1 MTMGRCRIGC
11 VLLLAFAAGGSVVV
25 TQPAALSRDEIR
37 QFLLTAEVVAAE
49 RTERGT
55 TQPWRLTLSDG
66 TLEHDA
72 QFQAVD
78 RDEGP
83 RRFGDR
89 YERNFIDS
97 YRYNIAAYR
106 LAELVGLQAMMPVTV
121 ERAWD
126 GHTGS
131 LTWWI
136 DDVMFNEE
144 RRLLDRRWPED
155 MQRWSAQM
163 SRMLLFA
170 ELVQDTDRNQTNIVY
185 TRDWTLH
192 MIDFSRAFRMESTLR
207 RPGDL
212 TRVDRALLARL
223 KELTKDAIERH
234 TDPYLTGRE
243 IDAVLE
249 RRDAI
254 VDHVARL
261 IEAKGLDA
269 VLYE

>member
-1 MTMGRCRIGC
+1 MMTRRRRIGC
-11 VLLLAFAAGGSVVV
+11 MLLVAFSAGGWVAVA
-25 TQPAALSRDEIR
+25 QPAELSRDEIY
-37 QFLLTAEVVAAE
+37 QFLLTAEIIAST
-49 RTERGT
+49 RTEKGT
-55 TQPWRLTLSDG
+55 TRPWRLTLSDG
-66 TLEHDA
+66 TREHDA

-97 YRYNIAAYR
+97 YRYNVAAYR
-106 LAELVGLQAMMPVTV
+106 LAELVGLQEMMPVTV
-121 ERAWD
+121 ERTWD
-126 GHTGS
+126 GDTGS

-144 RRLLDRRWPED
+144 LRLLERRWPED

-170 ELVQDTDRNQTNIVY
+170 ELVQDTDRNQTNVVY

-192 MIDFSRAFRMESTLR
+192 MIDFSRAFRMESTLQ

-212 TRVDRALLARL
+212 ARVDRALLARL
-223 KELTKDAIERH
+223 KDLTKDAIERQ

-243 IDAVLE
+243 IDAVLD

-254 VDHVARL
+254 VDHFARL
-261 IEAKGLDA
+261 IETKGLDA